1 MTEKQNRLLDL
12 KAVELKTSLPKSTI
26 YDWIRS
32 GYFPP
37 SILFGEGKRKI
48 ARWLESDIDCWIE
61 KHRMAS

>member
-1 MTEKQNRLLDL
+1 M
-12 KAVELKTSLPKSTI
+12 KT
-26 YDWIRS
+26 

-37 SILFGEGKRKI
+37 SMLFGEGKRKI

>member
-1 MTEKQNRLLDL
+1 M